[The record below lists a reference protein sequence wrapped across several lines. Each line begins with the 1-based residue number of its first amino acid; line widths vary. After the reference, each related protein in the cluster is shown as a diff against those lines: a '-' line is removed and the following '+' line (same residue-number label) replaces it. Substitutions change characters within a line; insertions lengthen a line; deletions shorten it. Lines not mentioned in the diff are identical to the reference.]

1 MKALYL
7 ESSALLAWLLGESSA
22 AEVKVKIDEADT
34 VVTSVLT
41 ILEAERALIRAE
53 SASLLSAGDAEK
65 LKGLLAQ
72 SSAGWALMEISE
84 DVRHRA
90 ARYFPAEPLRTW
102 MQFTSPP
109 RSFLCASFPHWKCC
123 PTTSESSET
132 PSPSESERQEP
143 HEIFTWL
150 QKMWAK
156 EKHGKTRC
164 EIARMHNGWRH
175 FAWIRY

>member
-22 AEVKVKIDEADT
+22 AEVKKIIDEADT

-72 SSAGWALMEISE
+72 SSVGWALMEISE

-90 ARYFPAEPLRTW
+90 GRYFPAEPVRTLDAIHLATALLFMRVFPSLEMLSYDQRILRNAIA
-102 MQFTSPP
+102 
-109 RSFLCASFPHWKCC
+109 LGIG
-123 PTTSESSET
+123 TTGA
-132 PSPSESERQEP
+132 P
-143 HEIFTWL
+143 
-150 QKMWAK
+150 
-156 EKHGKTRC
+156 
-164 EIARMHNGWRH
+164 
-175 FAWIRY
+175 

>member
-22 AEVKVKIDEADT
+22 AEVKAKIDEADT

-90 ARYFPAEPLRTW
+90 ARFFPAEPVRTLDAIHLATALLFMRVFPSLEMLSYDQRILRNAIA
-102 MQFTSPP
+102 
-109 RSFLCASFPHWKCC
+109 LGIG
-123 PTTSESSET
+123 TTGA
-132 PSPSESERQEP
+132 P
-143 HEIFTWL
+143 
-150 QKMWAK
+150 
-156 EKHGKTRC
+156 
-164 EIARMHNGWRH
+164 
-175 FAWIRY
+175 